1 MTFLQSIARISAL
14 AAAVALSSCID
25 SREEFWLAAD
35 GSGRAEFECAVPA
48 AAARGHG
55 GEPAI
60 REMIA
65 RFLKETPEITT
76 SSFEVLTRENRLH
89 VKLHVAFDSALDL
102 RDVAAGP
109 SLKRLPSAASHLA
122 GEITTNIHGRTLD
135 FTRKISPAKA
145 LPGSAFIPDS
155 QLHGH
160 RLVYIIHLP
169 AAPAE
174 SNATRVED
182 SGHTLIWD
190 KSLKQALESPIVTR
204 FKMDIPI
211 PWKLVAMIAVPLSLV
226 CGLAFLKIRKSR
238 KSPEIAASIEPLIQG
253 RAKRVRPCP

>member
-1 MTFLQSIARISAL
+1 MTFLQRIARISAL

-35 GSGRAEFECAVPA
+35 GSGRAEFECSIPA
-48 AAARGHG
+48 LAAQLHG
-55 GEPAI
+55 GETAI
-60 REMIA
+60 RDMIA
-65 RFLKETPEITT
+65 GFLKETPEITS
-76 SSFEVLTRENRLH
+76 SSFELLTRENRMH

-122 GEITTNIHGRTLD
+122 GEITTHIHGRTLD
-135 FTRKISPAKA
+135 FSRKISPAKA
-145 LPGSAFIPDS
+145 LPGSALIPDS
-155 QLHGH
+155 QLHGR

-174 SNATRVED
+174 SNATRAEN
-182 SGHTLIWD
+182 SGRSLIWD
-190 KSLKQALESPIVTR
+190 QSLKQALESPVIIR

-211 PWKLVAMIAVPLSLV
+211 PWKLVAMIAVPLLLG
-226 CGLAFLKIRKSR
+226 CGLAFFKIRKSR
-238 KSPEIAASIEPLIQG
+238 KRTQIVATI
-253 RAKRVRPCP
+253 